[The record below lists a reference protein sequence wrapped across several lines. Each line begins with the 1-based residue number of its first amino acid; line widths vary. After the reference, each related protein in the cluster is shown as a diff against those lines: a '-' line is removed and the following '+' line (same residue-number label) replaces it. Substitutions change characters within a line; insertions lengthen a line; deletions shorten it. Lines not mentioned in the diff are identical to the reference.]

1 MRGRGLE
8 MEEKDNTNKKVQPQ
22 RSNLL
27 DHFIQRNLTTKMQEV
42 EEKAI
47 AKAIRTLL
55 KDEEGET
62 PSFH

>member
-1 MRGRGLE
+1 MG
-8 MEEKDNTNKKVQPQ
+8 EKDNTNKKVQPQ

>member
-8 MEEKDNTNKKVQPQ
+8 MGEKDNTNKKVQPQ

>member
-8 MEEKDNTNKKVQPQ
+8 MGKKDNTNKKVQPQ